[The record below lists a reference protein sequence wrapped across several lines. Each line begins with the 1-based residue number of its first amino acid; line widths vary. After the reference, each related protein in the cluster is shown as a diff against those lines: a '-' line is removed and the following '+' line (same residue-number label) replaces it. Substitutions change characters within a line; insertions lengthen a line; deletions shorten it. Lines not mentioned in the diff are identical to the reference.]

1 MSESTANKKFEMQ
14 WDDTWSHVEAQP
26 WYPDEQVVRFFARY
40 VARRTGFGGEDV
52 RYTTPTRPV
61 GLDLGC
67 GKGRHVITMA
77 ELGIEACGVD
87 LSKVAIEFA
96 RQWLASRKLHG
107 EVKQGSIDA
116 IPYND
121 GAFDFVICHG
131 VLDHM
136 VNDVRRCGVNE
147 VCRVL
152 KSDGLFFFSVISR
165 EDSAYGEGQLFEE
178 DTWILPDGFEK
189 NIPQAF
195 FSQERIAREFAAFEI
210 ESIVQSA
217 SISLVGRSL
226 IGSDKHYSRDDR
238 YYVLARKK

>member
-1 MSESTANKKFEMQ
+1 MSKSTVNNKFETQ
-14 WDDTWSHVEAQP
+14 WDDAWTHVEAQS
-26 WYPDEQVVRFFARY
+26 WYPDEQIVRFFARY
-40 VARRTGFGGEDV
+40 VARRTGFNV
-52 RYTTPTRPV
+52 RDLSYATPTRPV

-87 LSKVAIEFA
+87 LSNIAVEFA

-136 VNDVRRCGVNE
+136 VNDVRRRGVDE

-152 KSDGLFFFSVISR
+152 KSGGLFFFSVISR
-165 EDSAYGEGQLFEE
+165 EDSAYGEGQLIEE

-195 FSQERIAREFAAFEI
+195 FSQERIAREFATFEI
-210 ESIVQSA
+210 ESIVQSV

-238 YYVLARKK
+238 YYVLARKW